1 MGVGEVGQKA
11 APLHVRQQLQA
22 ALSLL
27 VGVGSTL
34 VNATPEGTTD
44 LERGKAGPQGGLSG
58 VHPGHALCLLPPFT
72 VPHRQQGQGQGGVVR
87 GGPLSLP
94 DVLGSNVP
102 KL

>member
-11 APLHVRQQLQA
+11 APLHFRQQLQA
-22 ALSLL
+22 TPFPPW
-27 VGVGSTL
+27 GVGSAL

-58 VHPGHALCLLPPFT
+58 VHPGHALCLLPPLT

-94 DVLGSNVP
+94 GVLWSNAP